1 MFTADY
7 KPDVNNFVDEKET
20 IGLKV
25 DKNKTIS
32 GTDDGYKT
40 ITGVRGSKVIE
51 TQVAPFDSSTYNNQ

>member
-25 DKNKTIS
+25 DKNKTTS

-40 ITGVRGSKVIE
+40 ITGVRGSKVTE

>member
-25 DKNKTIS
+25 DRNKTTS
-32 GTDDGYKT
+32 GPDGAYST
-40 ITGVRGSKVIE
+40 TTSITGNKTTE